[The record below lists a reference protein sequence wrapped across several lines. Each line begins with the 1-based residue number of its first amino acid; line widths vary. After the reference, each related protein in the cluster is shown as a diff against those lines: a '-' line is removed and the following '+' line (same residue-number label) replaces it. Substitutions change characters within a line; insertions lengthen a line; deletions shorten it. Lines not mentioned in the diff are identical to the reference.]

1 MNPSGRSS
9 GSFLILTA
17 FPSYDS
23 GKSGVQIIDR
33 TYSCGY
39 SSGIFLA
46 EAPDSLFILCGERRT
61 KTKCDCKCRAYFL
74 NRKKLG
80 GIFNNSIDQ
89 IVSKTDGW
97 QSFCQPVW
105 RLL

>member
-61 KTKCDCKCRAYFL
+61 KTKYDCKCRAYFL
-74 NRKKLG
+74 NRKNWGTFLVTG
-80 GIFNNSIDQ
+80 YSQ
-89 IVSKTDGW
+89 SLDGVAL
-97 QSFCQPVW
+97 F
-105 RLL
+105 RLCFFAQ